1 VGGGG
6 RLSDEP
12 YSRRNA
18 KKRHNHKTKQM
29 MNFDEIMK
37 SVESELAAE
46 ATYKPLG
53 KWRNYPLKRANSN
66 APYHYRRGGRLY
78 VVMQD
83 TEGVLHHK
91 LQKLEYNTE
100 ENTTCRLTSRKSKN
114 ATNPSLQ
121 LELTASHIAYKNY
134 NSADNVRKK

>member
-1 VGGGG
+1 
-6 RLSDEP
+6 
-12 YSRRNA
+12 
-18 KKRHNHKTKQM
+18 
-29 MNFDEIMK
+29 MNFDEIMQ

-46 ATYKPLG
+46 
-53 KWRNYPLKRANSN
+53 

-100 ENTTCRLTSRKSKN
+100 ENTTCRLTSRKSKG

-121 LELTASHIAYKNY
+121 LQLTASHLAYIRY
-134 NSADNVRKK
+134 NKADKSANK